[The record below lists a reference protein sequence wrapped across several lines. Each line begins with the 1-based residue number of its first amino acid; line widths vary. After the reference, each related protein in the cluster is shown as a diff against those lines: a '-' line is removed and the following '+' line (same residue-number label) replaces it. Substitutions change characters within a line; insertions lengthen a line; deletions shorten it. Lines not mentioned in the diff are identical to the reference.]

1 MVNLS
6 EAVQGYKSPEYL
18 EKYQLVAIFEV
29 SKLGCT
35 ILTLFSNRTIIKSIR
50 HSSHTK
56 SI

>member
-50 HSSHTK
+50 HSSYTK